1 MAKTDLA
8 QAHNLQRYEP
18 PPPPDFIKAEKNL
31 LSLGLFTPSSKDLRN
46 VKAKT
51 IGFIRYD
58 GDRKVEASVT
68 IAASA
73 MLGLPDTGDQDKY
86 LALQKLIT
94 ERRRTLG
101 HIENPLVFTTA
112 EILKILGRAKGG
124 KRYEDVAQFLQ
135 RMALTGIVSH
145 HAVYLADRKT
155 HRSEVFHVFDK
166 VISMGES
173 LPDGTVATKNF
184 VWLSEWQLNNINSN
198 HTLPIDMEVYRRLR
212 NHIAKALVPHLQ
224 IWLYTSRSE
233 GCFVKRYDQLCQLL
247 GLQPQKHASRIRQ
260 QLGPS
265 LDELGQHGYIG
276 SWKLAETRDGR
287 GFKVELYHGTKF
299 HRDLRLRQG
308 ERLDDEDAQLTLPV
322 DGIDEG
328 GEEATPDVL
337 AELTRRGVTPKVAQ
351 QLLSRVRDSY
361 LVLDQLEWADY
372 LIGKNPD
379 GFYNPAGFYVTVL
392 RDNVPVPS
400 TFETSRLR
408 ALRAAG
414 RAESE
419 RREARLSELRVA
431 YDQYCSAE
439 VERHIER
446 TYTTEGFARMV
457 EGQKQEFLASKKR
470 DFTRWRA
477 EQFTEY
483 ATAHVRRKVSRDVT
497 VPSFQEYLDAT
508 RSGGAL
514 S

>member
-1 MAKTDLA
+1 MAKTDQN
-8 QAHNLQRYEP
+8 QAYPIQRYEP

-46 VKAKT
+46 VKAKV

-94 ERRRTLG
+94 ERRRTQG
-101 HIENPLVFTTA
+101 QIENPLIFTTA

-155 HRSEVFHVFDK
+155 HRSETFHVFDK

-173 LPDGTVATKNF
+173 LPDGSVATKNY
-184 VWLSEWQLNNINSN
+184 VWLSEWQLNNINHN

-247 GLQPQKHASRIRQ
+247 GLQAQKHASRIRQ

-265 LDELGQHGYIG
+265 LDELREHGYIG
-276 SWKLAETRDGR
+276 SWTLAETRDGR
-287 GFKVELYHGTKF
+287 AFKVELYHGTKF

-308 ERLDDEDAQLTLPV
+308 ERLDEDAQLTLPV
-322 DGIDEG
+322 DGVDEG
-328 GEEATPDVL
+328 GEDAPPDVL

-361 LVLDQLEWADY
+361 LVIDQLEWADY
-372 LIGKNPD
+372 LIGRNPE
-379 GFYNPAGFYVTVL
+379 GFYNPAGFYVTVI

-408 ALRAAG
+408 AMRAAG
-414 RAESE
+414 YAESE

-431 YDQYCSAE
+431 YDQYCAAE
-439 VERHIER
+439 VERHIEN
-446 TYTTEGFARMV
+446 TYSAQEFARMV
-457 EGQKQEFLASKKR
+457 ETQKEQLLGSKKT
-470 DFTRWRA
+470 DYTRWRA
-477 EQFTEY
+477 QQLDEY
-483 ATAHVRRKVSRDVT
+483 AAAHVRRAVSRDVT
-497 VPSFQEYLDAT
+497 VPTFQEYVDAT
-508 RSGGAL
+508 RGGAL